1 MPAPISGSAGRAG
14 NVLMPHR
21 LTPMSR
27 GAIDGPDTAPDT
39 SLDHTGVASQMQDAC
54 RPRHGFG
61 EAPVVRCSISSK
73 RYIHWRRPPSR
84 QKSSRKEKLIRT
96 ICVQLAVMLVVARG
110 KFPPPAKRRP
120 KEGASKRSN
129 RDEEACICNELGCRG
144 NDDCGAGFSPEWK

>member
-73 RYIHWRRPPSR
+73 RYIQLRRPPAR

-110 KFPPPAKRRP
+110 KFPPPGETPTQRGRLK
-120 KEGASKRSN
+120 KEQ
-129 RDEEACICNELGCRG
+129 
-144 NDDCGAGFSPEWK
+144 